1 MSDTKLLVLGS
12 LTEFTEL
19 VRKAE
24 SRGIKTVVVD
34 ANPGTDAKK
43 YASRSYDADIRDT
56 ETVASIAKEEG
67 VTAITTS
74 FSDLLLEE
82 AVKIADR
89 AGLPYHLKP
98 EQIPFYRDKG
108 VMKRTLQSLGLS
120 SPDGCVLHEPF
131 DENELA
137 GLHFP
142 LVIKPLDLYGSRG
155 ICIAKTAE
163 DARIH
168 FQKMTQ
174 LYPDMHAML
183 AEEYQS
189 GNEYNVQCWVRNGIV
204 HVLGICDR
212 EKTEFIPG
220 TIPFSTRNVY
230 PSRSVETILDPA
242 RELLQKY
249 IGATGQKDGPLCMQC
264 FADPVNGVCV
274 NEIAARFL
282 GYEHELLEDACHV
295 SLEDLLIAAAEGNDP
310 EVDKILEEC
319 RPLGDGY
326 AAVLYFWAKEGRL
339 ADLGVAK
346 ELCSHPQVRLSELFY
361 REGETVGPVGE
372 RPYFARYHIAAE
384 SRAELEQL
392 TAELTGRMS
401 AKDDQGNEMIY
412 KTEEVSD

>member
-1 MSDTKLLVLGS
+1 MMSDVILLVLGS

-24 SRGIKTVVVD
+24 NRGIRTVVVD
-34 ANPGTDAKK
+34 ANPGTEAKK
-43 YASRSYDADIRDT
+43 YASRSYDTDIRDT
-56 ETVASIAKEEG
+56 EAVASIAKREG

-98 EQIPFYRDKG
+98 EQIPYYRDKG
-108 VMKRTLQSLGLS
+108 VMKNTLLSLGLA
-120 SPDGCVLHEPF
+120 SPKGCVLHEPF

-142 LVIKPLDLYGSRG
+142 LVVKPLDLYGSRG
-155 ICIAKTAE
+155 ICIAQTTE
-163 DARIH
+163 DVRNH
-168 FQKMTQ
+168 FQKMTE
-174 LYPDMHAML
+174 LYPDLHAML
-183 AEEYQS
+183 AEEYHN
-189 GNEYNVQCWVRNGIV
+189 GNEYNVQCWVRNGTV

-220 TIPFSTRNVY
+220 HIPFSTRNVY
-230 PSRSVETILDPA
+230 PSRSAEQILDKA
-242 RELLQKY
+242 RNLLQKY
-249 IGATGQKDGPLCMQC
+249 AGAAGQMDGPLCMQC
-264 FADPVNGVCV
+264 FADPVTGICV

-295 SLEDLLIAAAEGNDP
+295 SLEDLLLMAAEKNDRAI
-310 EVDKILEEC
+310 ETILDEC

-326 AAVLYFWAKEGRL
+326 AAVLYFYAREGVL
-339 ADLGVAK
+339 ADLSAAK
-346 ELCSHPQVRLSELFY
+346 ALCSHPAVRLSELFY
-361 REGETVGPVGE
+361 HEGETIGPVGE

-384 SRAELEQL
+384 SREELERL
-392 TAELTGRMS
+392 SRELIEAMS
-401 AKDDQGNEMIY
+401 AKDDQGNELIY
-412 KTEEVSD
+412 GK